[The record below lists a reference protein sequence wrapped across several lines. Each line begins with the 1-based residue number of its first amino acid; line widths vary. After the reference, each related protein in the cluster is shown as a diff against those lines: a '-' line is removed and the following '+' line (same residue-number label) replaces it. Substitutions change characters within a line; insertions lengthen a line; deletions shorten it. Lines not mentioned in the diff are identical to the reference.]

1 MAIAILNPQGFSELS
16 KYSGNPFLDAMVDL
30 QGLFTTL
37 ATYQKAKPYID
48 RYSDTSLSDLKDKIK
63 TYLPEA
69 LNDDGSINFTKLEEL
84 ASKGN
89 KLAETVL
96 GIKQTRES
104 FANASVGEKLKTL
117 YDKDVADKM
126 APILSGELLTKQ
138 ATVLKRMQDV
148 EEQIKKLNLPKPVET
163 FLLLNKEKIADNP
176 EVLTAVLTA
185 VLPFFMLQQDQN
197 QTDTDNTQEENTFS
211 APAMRSIASIF
222 DEKTNSILQSLT
234 PNITQ
239 TNTSSSSNTEK
250 KKQVV
255 NKLKQYVNKKKQ
267 SKQNNQQQ
275 NQQQSQQ
282 DNSNS
287 GIIFPWQN
295 TSLPLLP
302 WDNLLPKTTK
312 IW

>member
-1 MAIAILNPQGFSELS
+1 MGIAIVNEAGFKDLS

-69 LNDDGSINFTKLEEL
+69 LNEDGSINFAKLEEL

-104 FANASVGEKLKTL
+104 FANASVGDKLKTL

-176 EVLTAVLTA
+176 EVLTS

-197 QTDTDNTQEENTFS
+197 QTDTNNTQEENTFS

-234 PNITQ
+234 PNTTQ
-239 TNTSSSSNTEK
+239 TNTSSSSNSEK

-282 DNSNS
+282 NTSNS

>member
-1 MAIAILNPQGFSELS
+1 MGIAIVNEAGFKDLG
-16 KYSGNPFLDAMVDL
+16 KYSGNPFLDAMTDL

-37 ATYQKAKPYID
+37 ITYQNAKPYID

-69 LNDDGSINFTKLEEL
+69 LNEDGSINFAKLEEL

-104 FANASVGEKLKTL
+104 FANASVGDKLKTL

-163 FLLLNKEKIADNP
+163 FLLLNKEKIANDP
-176 EVLTAVLTA
+176 EVLNA
-185 VLPFFMLQQDQN
+185 VLPFFMIPQDQITQN
-197 QTDTDNTQEENTFS
+197 QIDTNNTQEENTFS

-222 DEKTNSILQSLT
+222 DEKTNSILHSLT

-282 DNSNS
+282 DTSNS